1 MTEMDPDGATMMLV
15 DRLSMA
21 LALLETVVEEGLTAG
36 HEATVRLFLADTM
49 HELRSFREP
58 S

>member
-1 MTEMDPDGATMMLV
+1 MTEMDPTGATMMLV

-21 LALLETVVEEGLTAG
+21 LALLETVVEEGLTAD

-49 HELRSFREP
+49 HELCSFREP